1 MPGKLDIKRHS
12 PSILYIS
19 IYSFQSAKD
28 DDTKSVA
35 SIEDDVFVD
44 DDDDDKNSRMS
55 RMDKR
60 KDELAR
66 QMTEKRRPKK
76 HGGTLSQNFVKNFK

>member
-1 MPGKLDIKRHS
+1 MSTHIRS
-12 PSILYIS
+12 YIN

-35 SIEDDVFVD
+35 SIDDEVFVD
-44 DDDDDKNSRMS
+44 DDDKTARMS

-60 KDELAR
+60 KDELAIR
-66 QMTEKRRPKK
+66 MTGKGRPKK

>member
-1 MPGKLDIKRHS
+1 M
-12 PSILYIS
+12 S

-35 SIEDDVFVD
+35 SIEDEVFVD
-44 DDDDDKNSRMS
+44 DDDDKNARMS

-60 KDELAR
+60 KDEIAR
-66 QMTEKRRPKK
+66 QLTRKARPKK